1 MAPAPKKPTALMDLV
16 NSRGVLSNNS
26 AAKLLGK
33 VLRDVCVPK
42 LEATTSDHQFGSVRA
57 GGCTD
62 VASMCVRAV
71 LEYGKQTGTSLGV
84 VFADLRAAFYT
95 CLTGEVVGPL
105 LADPSRQ
112 AALECADFTS
122 AGIAEF

>member
-42 LEATTSDHQFGSVRA
+42 LEATTSDRQFGPV
-57 GGCTD
+57 
-62 VASMCVRAV
+62 
-71 LEYGKQTGTSLGV
+71 
-84 VFADLRAAFYT
+84 
-95 CLTGEVVGPL
+95 
-105 LADPSRQ
+105 
-112 AALECADFTS
+112 
-122 AGIAEF
+122 